1 MMLISYRWFASFM
14 HGKQQYAGRQYDYH
28 LDRVEEILVSFGYD
42 TPVWRARA
50 RLHDVIEDCMK
61 WAPPWFRR
69 LVIRVLFG
77 QEVSDPVWDVT
88 GIGPNRK
95 ARNQC
100 IYDKVSIS
108 YNGSILKCADR
119 TANVEASLRDPE
131 TGTLNGSMAR
141 MYMKERRAFAYAVQ
155 PNVPEAMWARLEK
168 AYNDIQATI
177 DAEC

>member
-1 MMLISYRWFASFM
+1 MLISYRWFASFM
-14 HGKQQYAGRQYDYH
+14 HGKQQYAGRQYNYH
-28 LDRVEEILVSFGYD
+28 LDRVEEILVQAGYD

-77 QEVSDPVWDVT
+77 QEVSDPVWDVS

-100 IYDKVSIS
+100 IYDKVALSVIS
-108 YNGSILKCADR
+108 SILKWADR
-119 TANVEASLRDPE
+119 TANVEASIKDPE
-131 TGTLNGSMAR
+131 TGQVNVPMAR
-141 MYMKERRAFAYAVQ
+141 MYLKERRQFAYAVQ
-155 PNVPEAMWARLEK
+155 ANVPPVAWQRLEN
-168 AYNDIQATI
+168 AYLVLQEAL
-177 DAEC
+177 DAAGG